1 MPSKLR
7 PHHSPALL
15 AALTAAGGALALAG
29 SAAWRDWPQAAFW
42 HVVFAAGAM
51 PMVFAAMTYFTPVL
65 TRTPEAPRTLV
76 AIPLVA
82 LLAALG
88 IIGWFAH
95 GSATLRL
102 LSPWLGLLATL
113 MFSYWISRRWRACLG
128 QPHACLRWYAA
139 ALACLGLGLT
149 AVGLAAI
156 LPAWA
161 GPLRAFHLHINTLGF
176 LGLTA
181 IGTLQVLLPTV
192 LGQADPAASRRL
204 ARDLPWS
211 AGGALAI
218 AVGAGAWWP
227 LAAVGALAYAWP
239 LGRLLADA
247 LRAFGPRL
255 WQARQA
261 SPLLV
266 AAMAGLMLV
275 LLHGLLHGGGTGN
288 ARDALP
294 LFLIGF
300 LLPLVSGA
308 VTQLLPVWLRPGAQ
322 AAWQKSQRWRLA
334 AFART
339 RAALLAIG
347 GLLAAMGI
355 EFGFV
360 LGIAGALWLLAAM
373 LDTARRIDPDPGLP
387 PGHRP

>member
-1 MPSKLR
+1 MPPKLK

-15 AALTAAGGALALAG
+15 AALTAAGAALALAG
-29 SAAWRDWPQAAFW
+29 GAAWRDWPPAAFW
-42 HVVFAAGAM
+42 HLVFAVGAM

-65 TRTPEAPRTLV
+65 TRTPEAPRSLV
-76 AIPLVA
+76 AMSLVA

-88 IIGWFAH
+88 IVGWFVR
-95 GSATLRL
+95 GSEALRL
-102 LSPWLGLLATL
+102 LSPWLGLATTLAFL
-113 MFSYWISRRWRACLG
+113 QWIARRWRACLG
-128 QPHACLRWYAA
+128 RPHACLRWYAA

-149 AVGLAAI
+149 AVGLSAI
-156 LPAWA
+156 VPAWA

-192 LGQADPAASRRL
+192 LGQPDPAAARRL
-204 ARDLPWS
+204 ARALPWS
-211 AGGALAI
+211 AGGALAV
-218 AVGAGAWWP
+218 AAGAGAWWP
-227 LAAVGALAYAWP
+227 LAAIGALAYAWP
-239 LGRLLADA
+239 LGRLLVDA

-275 LLHGLLHGGGTGN
+275 VFHGLLHGVGIGN
-288 ARDALP
+288 ARNALP

-308 VTQLLPVWLRPGAQ
+308 VAQLLPVWLRPGAQ

-334 AFART
+334 ALARF
-339 RAALLAIG
+339 RAAVLFVG
-347 GLLAAMGI
+347 GLLAATGI
-355 EFGFV
+355 EFALVF
-360 LGIAGALWLLAAM
+360 GILGALWLLVAM
-373 LDTARRIDPDPGLP
+373 LDTAHRARPDPRLP
-387 PGHRP
+387 TGER

>member
-1 MPSKLR
+1 MPPKLK

-15 AALTAAGGALALAG
+15 AALTAAGAALALAG
-29 SAAWRDWPQAAFW
+29 DAAWHDWPPAAFW
-42 HVVFAAGAM
+42 HLVFAAGAM
-51 PMVFAAMTYFTPVL
+51 PMVFAAMGYFTPVL
-65 TRTPEAPRTLV
+65 TRTPEAPRTLI
-76 AIPLVA
+76 AIPLIA

-95 GSATLRL
+95 GGAGLRL
-102 LSPWLGLLATL
+102 LSPWLGLAATL
-113 MFSYWISRRWRACLG
+113 AFLHWLARRWRACLG
-128 QPHACLRWYAA
+128 RPHACLRWYAA

-149 AVGLAAI
+149 AVGLSAI

-192 LGQADPAASRRL
+192 LGQPDPAAMHRL

-218 AVGAGAWWP
+218 AVGAGVWWP
-227 LAAVGALAYAWP
+227 LSAIGALAYAWP

-247 LRAFGPRL
+247 MRAFGPRL
-255 WQARQA
+255 WRPRQA

-266 AAMAGLMLV
+266 AATAGLLLV
-275 LLHGLLHGGGTGN
+275 VLHGLLHGAGIGN

-322 AAWQKSQRWRLA
+322 AEWHKSQRWRLA
-334 AFART
+334 ALARA
-339 RAALLAIG
+339 RAGVLVVG
-347 GLLAAMGI
+347 GLLAATGI
-355 EFGFV
+355 AFGFV

-373 LDTARRIDPDPGLP
+373 ATTLLQCLK
-387 PGHRP
+387 RPRQAP